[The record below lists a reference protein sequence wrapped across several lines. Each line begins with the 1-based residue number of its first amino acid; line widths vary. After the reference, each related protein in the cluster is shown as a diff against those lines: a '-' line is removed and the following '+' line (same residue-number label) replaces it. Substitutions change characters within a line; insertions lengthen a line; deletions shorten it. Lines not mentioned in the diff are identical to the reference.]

1 MKKMK
6 GIAVADAVKE
16 YSPYDLYEDQRARF
30 RYPSHMEDFEV
41 LRKETESMRKKLQMM
56 KEQRSTLLAEVK
68 FLKRRHKFLMQN
80 QSPAEIHFLQPG
92 NMVIKSKSNLKAKKS
107 TGKGAASPSRA
118 MGFDLNQKGK
128 ANSVKGTSFTRPS
141 LMFDL
146 KQKRQKSFG
155 GKEEP
160 TLRSSLSV
168 LDLNRKERL
177 YSGKEATARSMKPIF
192 DLNQISREEEELQA
206 QTNSVRIEDFKKRSI
221 RIRSDEQHN
230 DVKIS
235 ACRNTGNG
243 PNRTGKRK
251 ISWQDQQME
260 DEIGDVSS
268 NVTKDWSLDHA
279 PTRITLLF
287 LDMHAAFY

>member
-16 YSPYDLYEDQRARF
+16 YSPYDLYEDQRTRF

-80 QSPAEIHFLQPG
+80 QSPAERHFLQPG

-107 TGKGAASPSRA
+107 TRKGAASPSRA

-128 ANSVKGTSFTRPS
+128 ANSSS

-192 DLNQISREEEELQA
+192 DLNQILREEEELQA
-206 QTNSVRIEDFKKRSI
+206 QTNSVRKEDFKKRSI

-251 ISWQDQQME
+251 ISWQDQVKVIEKQIMYP
-260 DEIGDVSS
+260 
-268 NVTKDWSLDHA
+268 A
-279 PTRITLLF
+279 ITC
-287 LDMHAAFY
+287 